1 MHRTKNRPN
10 RPSNNEIPTP
20 FSGTSHRHNW
30 PMKNPPSAYEWADQY
45 QKKPYNDTIH
55 RPHPCATTP
64 QIPISSQRP
73 PPYHSIAYFS
83 DTSPPHT
90 ASHSRYSTPR
100 PSIQNRARCYPKC
113 HKTSCAQPHVQS
125 PLPRLLCY
133 HLNQSPLHW
142 DTPSRRPH

>member
-30 PMKNPPSAYEWADQY
+30 PMKNPSSAYEWADQY

-64 QIPISSQRP
+64 QIPISSPYRRP
-73 PPYHSIAYFS
+73 CQTVGYFS
-83 DTSPPHT
+83 DTSPPHI

-100 PSIQNRARCYPKC
+100 PSSQNHVHCCPKC
-113 HKTSCAQPHVQS
+113 HKTSYVPPHAQ
-125 PLPRLLCY
+125 LPPPTLL
-133 HLNQSPLHW
+133 W
-142 DTPSRRPH
+142 